1 MRVLSCFILI
11 FLVFSIETEAQN
23 AKAFTRSG
31 HVYFT
36 QDNNQTIQLTSSGQ
50 AHSPVLSPDKKSIVF
65 IKTSTKMI
73 PERCRAFAD
82 TRTPYGKQIWIF
94 NIEQKKEQL
103 LVNNVFSCDKPTE
116 IIIDPKQL
124 TFSPDSKTLYFLTS
138 AWATSGAVHAVNIKE
153 AIERYLLPAN
163 SLAVATD
170 EEYKGNLIINQHRY
184 FIGGGSYDWYWLF
197 TPEGK
202 EIGPLGEEPSIK

>member
-1 MRVLSCFILI
+1 
-11 FLVFSIETEAQN
+11 
-23 AKAFTRSG
+23 
-31 HVYFT
+31 
-36 QDNNQTIQLTSSGQ
+36 
-50 AHSPVLSPDKKSIVF
+50 
-65 IKTSTKMI
+65 MI

-82 TRTPYGKQIWIF
+82 TRTPYGDQIWIF

-103 LVNNVFSCDKPTE
+103 LVNNVFSCSKPTE
-116 IIIDPKQL
+116 MIIDPKQL

-138 AWATSGAVHAVNIKE
+138 AWATSGAVHAVNINE
-153 AIERYLLPAN
+153 AVERYLLPAN

-170 EEYKGNLIINQHRY
+170 EEYKGNLILNQHRY